1 MRQSFSVLEAQENPN
16 KRLVEIS
23 IISIKVLC
31 TICTVRTNRF
41 YVPGESNISERLRKK
56 SFDMG
61 VFTLLQQIYM
71 RIKDSSSHF

>member
-1 MRQSFSVLEAQENPN
+1 M
-16 KRLVEIS
+16 RLVEIS

-56 SFDMG
+56 SFDLG
-61 VFTLLQQIYM
+61 LFTLLQQIYI
-71 RIKDSSSHF
+71 RIKDNNSYF